1 MTRKLLL
8 AVLPI
13 VAVIGSYSS
22 TGFTQT
28 SSKQVAAIPFTF
40 VFEGV
45 TLPAGTYEVELMD
58 SGMLLL
64 LNSDQEP
71 VEGEAATLPLP
82 VKDAAQGPELI
93 FVNSPKGYTLAEV
106 STTDERRLLTSQYGN
121 EKPNAQQLR
130 SVPITTVAEKSAASP
145 RQAATQG
152 R

>member
-8 AVLPI
+8 AILSI
-13 VAVIGSYSS
+13 VAVIGSCSS
-22 TGFTQT
+22 TGFAQT
-28 SSKQVAAIPFTF
+28 SSKQMAAIPFTF

-64 LNSDQEP
+64 LNSNQEP

-82 VKDAAQGPELI
+82 LKGSATDPELI
-93 FVNSPKGYTLAEV
+93 FVTSSAGYTLAEV
-106 STTDERRLLTSQYGN
+106 STKEERRLLTSQYGH
-121 EKPNAQQLR
+121 EKPLAQQLR
-130 SVPITTVAEKSAASP
+130 SVPITTIEAKTAASP
-145 RQAATQG
+145 GQAATQG